1 MPEPIHLPP
10 ETRCWVVTDGK
21 AGDEVQCVG
30 VAEALGLSP
39 DIRRIAP
46 RRPWSW
52 FMPWGPVDP
61 REAPGRPGGP
71 LAGPLPDVLIASGRR
86 AVASLRAVKA
96 ASGGRTFTV
105 FLKDPRTGAGTADL
119 VWVPEHDGLRGPN
132 VVVTLTSPH
141 GLSAARLAAAAAAP
155 PESVAATPRPRAAV
169 VLGGDSRHHV
179 FTDADIA
186 RLAGLIGQ
194 LADSGVAIMATAS
207 RRTPA
212 ALVERVR
219 SVIAP
224 GRGFLWDGT
233 GPNPYAAMLACAD
246 AVVVTADSV
255 NMTGEACATGKPV
268 LLFEP
273 TARGGR
279 PPGKQNRL
287 IEGLKRHGA
296 VHLFQGKL
304 EGHAYEPLNS
314 TPVIAA
320 AIARAYIRRTENV
333 SATG

>member
-1 MPEPIHLPP
+1 MADPAHLPP
-10 ETRCWVVTDGK
+10 ETRCWVITDGK

-46 RRPWSW
+46 QPPWSW

-61 REAPGRPGGP
+61 REAPGRSDGP
-71 LAGPLPDVLIASGRR
+71 LAGPMPDLAIASGRR

-119 VWVPEHDGLRGPN
+119 IWVPEHDGLRGPN

-141 GLSAARLAAAAAAP
+141 GLSAARLAKAAAAP
-155 PESVAATPRPRAAV
+155 PEAVADTPRPRAAL

-179 FTDADIA
+179 FTDADVA
-186 RLAGLIGQ
+186 RLAELVGQ
-194 LADSGVAIMATAS
+194 LAQSGVSIMATAS
-207 RRTPA
+207 RRTPP
-212 ALVERVR
+212 ALVERIR
-219 SVIAP
+219 SVIQP

-233 GPNPYAAMLACAD
+233 GANPYAAMLATAD
-246 AVVVTADSV
+246 AVIVTADSV

-279 PPGKQNRL
+279 PPLKQKRL
-287 IEGLKRHGA
+287 IDGLKRYGA
-296 VHLFQGKL
+296 VHSFQGTL
-304 EGHAYEPLNS
+304 VGHAYEPLNS

-320 AIARAYIRRTENV
+320 AIAEAYFRRTKIV

>member
-1 MPEPIHLPP
+1 MAGPTLLPP

-30 VAEALGLSP
+30 VAQALGLTP

-52 FMPWGPVDP
+52 FMPFGPVDP

-71 LAGPLPDVLIASGRR
+71 LAGPFPDLLIASGRR

-119 VWVPEHDGLRGPN
+119 IWVPEHDRLRGPN

-141 GLSAARLAAAAAAP
+141 GLSAARLARAALDP
-155 PESVAATPRPRAAV
+155 PPGVAAVQRPRVAL

-179 FTDADIA
+179 FTPDDVS
-186 RLAGLIGQ
+186 RLAGLLSQ
-194 LADSGVAIMATAS
+194 LAATGVGIMATAS
-207 RRTPA
+207 RRSPP
-212 ALVERVR
+212 ALVEAVR
-219 SVIAP
+219 AVIARH
-224 GRGFLWDGT
+224 RGFLWDGT
-233 GPNPYAAMLACAD
+233 GENPYAAMLATAD

-273 TARGGR
+273 TPRGGT
-279 PPGKQNRL
+279 PPLKQKRL
-287 IEGLKRHGA
+287 IDGLKRLGA
-296 VHLFQGKL
+296 VHSFRGTL
-304 EGHAYEPLNS
+304 ESHAYEPLDS
-314 TPVIAA
+314 TPVIARS
-320 AIARAYIRRTENV
+320 IAQAFIRRT
-333 SATG
+333 